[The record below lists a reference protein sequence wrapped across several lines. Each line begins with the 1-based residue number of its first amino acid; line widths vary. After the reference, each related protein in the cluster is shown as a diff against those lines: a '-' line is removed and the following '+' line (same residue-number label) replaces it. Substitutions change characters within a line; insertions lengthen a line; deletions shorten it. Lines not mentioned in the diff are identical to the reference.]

1 MTDNTPITIYTAEC
15 IGNAANC
22 LYPNEVKITDEF
34 SAKLAFATDMVCA
47 RYKNNYRNTAN
58 FEVANALPG
67 DCDNDHSDEPV
78 DWVALEDIADLFA
91 DVSYVPD
98 VVFFHSFIPGGTSH
112 HFQHHSSTQTEAVL
126 EQQAFCHNLIF
137 SDAICILGKQF
148 LLFLCHGCQQF
159 ILISADQLEQLLALL
174 AGRSIIFCRFDVA
187 IPEFFQN
194 IHNITLHK
202 KCV

>member
-1 MTDNTPITIYTAEC
+1 MAENTPIIVYTAEC

-78 DWVALEDIADLFA
+78 DWVTPEDIANLFA
-91 DVSYVPD
+91 DVSYLLLAHHGDIQSVRCRYGKEGIFPPQRRYD
-98 VVFFHSFIPGGTSH
+98 PGGNRCGDGAS
-112 HFQHHSSTQTEAVL
+112 EK
-126 EQQAFCHNLIF
+126 E
-137 SDAICILGKQF
+137 
-148 LLFLCHGCQQF
+148 
-159 ILISADQLEQLLALL
+159 
-174 AGRSIIFCRFDVA
+174 
-187 IPEFFQN
+187 
-194 IHNITLHK
+194 
-202 KCV
+202 